1 MLFTCS
7 STIIKTIT
15 NFTCVVK
22 EIEIKYGN
30 ARKKTFFLLQ
40 SEKNGKQMMI
50 SQLQLVVLFVDVL
63 KQRT

>member
-1 MLFTCS
+1 
-7 STIIKTIT
+7 
-15 NFTCVVK
+15 VK